1 MGRDR
6 AQPIA
11 PNVQSTD
18 NTYVVHTTKEA
29 RTMSAD
35 LDDLTESRRRI
46 AAAYDPRLLEEAGH
60 RLAGLLASHL
70 ARVQRSEGP
79 VLPWADPPDAIRDA
93 AAILHGSAPDGAAAQ
108 TAARAA
114 GGVAVPSGSAGP
126 TISEDFA
133 RLVQIML
140 DRGLNLHDPRYIG
153 HQVPAPVPLA
163 GLFDAVGSVTNQC
176 MAIYEMGPW
185 ATAVERA
192 LVAEIGQAVGW
203 APDGFAGA
211 VTHGGSLANL
221 TALLTARNVALS
233 GSWDQGLAWDGL
245 DRDGLDRLAHE
256 AAPPRPEPE
265 PHPPESTSAAL
276 TPAQLATLAHEESP
290 PRHKHAPRSRGSH
303 PGPGAAP
310 PPVLLTH
317 ADAHYSVARAA
328 GILGLGSR
336 QIVRVGLD
344 DRGRMDPQQLDAELT
359 RLRAVNRPIVAVVAC
374 ACATPTGAFDPL
386 PDIAAVCRRH
396 GVWLHVDAAHGGA
409 AVLSDRHRHLLAGL
423 ELADS
428 VVWDAHKMLFVPAL
442 CAFVLYRD
450 KAHGFDAFRQ
460 DAPYLFDPA
469 APGLAEYDSGVRT
482 VECTK
487 RAAAFGLWGVWSLFG
502 RQLFA
507 DMVDVTFALGR
518 TFYEKLSAAE
528 DFVPLHETECNI
540 VVFRH
545 IPTELRDAPAERI
558 GAFQLELR
566 RRLIESGE
574 FYIVPS
580 KHQGVGALRVTIIN
594 PLTTPDHL
602 DGLMEALRRHGKE
615 LLES

>member
-1 MGRDR
+1 V
-6 AQPIA
+6 PI
-11 PNVQSTD
+11 
-18 NTYVVHTTKEA
+18 
-29 RTMSAD
+29 
-35 LDDLTESRRRI
+35 
-46 AAAYDPRLLEEAGH
+46 
-60 RLAGLLASHL
+60 
-70 ARVQRSEGP
+70 
-79 VLPWADPPDAIRDA
+79 
-93 AAILHGSAPDGAAAQ
+93 
-108 TAARAA
+108 
-114 GGVAVPSGSAGP
+114 
-126 TISEDFA
+126 
-133 RLVQIML
+133 
-140 DRGLNLHDPRYIG
+140 
-153 HQVPAPVPLA
+153 A

-192 LVAEIGQAVGW
+192 LVTELGQVVGW
-203 APDGFAGA
+203 APDTFAGA

-221 TALLTARNVALS
+221 TALLTARNVAL
-233 GSWDQGLAWDGL
+233 GDSWDQGLAWDGL
-245 DRDGLDRLAHE
+245 ERDGLDRLAHE
-256 AAPPRPEPE
+256 AAPPRPEPA
-265 PHPPESTSAAL
+265 PPPPGSTSAAWM
-276 TPAQLATLAHEESP
+276 LAELAALAHKASP
-290 PRHKHAPRSRGSH
+290 PKTERGFAHGGSAF
-303 PGPGAAP
+303 GPVATP
-310 PPVLLTH
+310 PPVLLAH

-328 GILGLGSR
+328 GILGLGSK

-359 RLRAVNRPIVAVVAC
+359 HVRAQNRPIVAVVAC

-386 PDIAAVCRRH
+386 QDIAAVCRRH

-409 AVLSDRHRHLLAGL
+409 ALLSDRHRHLLAGL

-450 KAHGFDAFRQ
+450 KAHGFEAFRQ

-518 TFYEKLSAAE
+518 TFHEKLVEAD
-528 DFVPLHETECNI
+528 DFVPLHEPQCNI

-545 IPTELRDAPAERI
+545 IPAGLRDAPAERL
-558 GAFQLELR
+558 GEFQLELR
-566 RRLIESGE
+566 RRIIESGE
-574 FYIVPS
+574 FYIVPF
-580 KHQGVGALRVTIIN
+580 KRDGVGALRVTIIN
-594 PLTTPDHL
+594 PLTTPAHL
-602 DGLMEALRRHGKE
+602 DQLMDALRRQGRA
-615 LLES
+615 LLDG